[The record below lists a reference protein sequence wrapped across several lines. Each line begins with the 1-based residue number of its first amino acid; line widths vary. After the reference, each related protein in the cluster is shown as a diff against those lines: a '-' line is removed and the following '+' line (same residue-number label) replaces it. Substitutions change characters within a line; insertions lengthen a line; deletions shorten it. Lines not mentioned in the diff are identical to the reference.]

1 MQAGSSSF
9 HNLNNKTYNVTPSN
23 GKIQSLKTKFNIK
36 EFNNKILM
44 KNNPKMLLNEWFNR
58 RK

>member
-44 KNNPKMLLNEWFNR
+44 KNNPKMLLNE
-58 RK
+58 